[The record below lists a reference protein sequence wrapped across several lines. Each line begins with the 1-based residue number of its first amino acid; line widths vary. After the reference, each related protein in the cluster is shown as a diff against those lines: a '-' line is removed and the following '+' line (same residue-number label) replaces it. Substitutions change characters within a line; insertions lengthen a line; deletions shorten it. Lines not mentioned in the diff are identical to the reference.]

1 MVQMGF
7 QYLGKRGIMRRS
19 GGYERLT
26 SPSEKVVRLGK
37 QGCWVK
43 SVNGR
48 LRGIRLSSRSKRV
61 SLKAFSTVL
70 LPMSKIVRMYND
82 VVNRMNLQELLGNA
96 AVVVPTQ
103 WGLPTVISHHHHHSS
118 VLCRRNNVTA
128 VIPFERKLICY

>member
-7 QYLGKRGIMRRS
+7 QYLSKRGIMRS
-19 GGYERLT
+19 SGYERLT

-48 LRGIRLSSRSKRV
+48 LRGIRLSRSKRV
-61 SLKAFSTVL
+61 SLSLKAFSTVL

-103 WGLPTVISHHHHHSS
+103 WGLPTIISHHHHHSS
-118 VLCRRNNVTA
+118 VLCRRNNVT
-128 VIPFERKLICY
+128 VIPFQRKLICY